1 MKPEMKQ
8 APPPSDPKL
17 GQSPPRRIQPV
28 ELDEQSKHSF
38 YSPLK
43 PALDELRQSTA
54 NPAAGAAEE
63 RPMSPMVALM
73 LRQEY

>member
-1 MKPEMKQ
+1 MQKSPNKAQQ
-8 APPPSDPKL
+8 AEGPKL
-17 GQSPPRRIQPV
+17 GQSPPRRFQPV
-28 ELDEQSKHSF
+28 ELDEQCQHSF

-54 NPAAGAAEE
+54 SAVARVEE